1 MLIQSYGQ
9 RRPWGELAFGGGHI
23 DLSSNSSPS
32 PGQPR
37 DLGRAS
43 LSRSLP
49 ERWRQGA
56 LGRRDSPSGS
66 AGRSSLTRRRGL
78 AHSAGSTSFGPSSP
92 GLLAILPRGSPA
104 VLVTSRVHGA
114 DACSTN
120 LSALLARRWHQSRL
134 CGSGRPQQDRRG
146 DAGADLLPQGPL
158 PAPSRTEPFALPQ
171 ALAKKLHLLFKI
183 SRLFKLRT
191 PE

>member
-1 MLIQSYGQ
+1 M
-9 RRPWGELAFGGGHI
+9 GGHI

-49 ERWRQGA
+49 VRWRQGA

-92 GLLAILPRGSPA
+92 GLLAILPGDLPLCLSPRGCTVPMP
-104 VLVTSRVHGA
+104 VPPT
-114 DACSTN
+114 

-158 PAPSRTEPFALPQ
+158 PAPSRTEPFTLPR